1 MLPSKPEDKKL
12 IDEMIENLIE
22 TPYDKYLKRYFSIKI
37 TQSKTTTIHLVFKKK
52 KKIED
57 FLNIKRKIDRK
68 CSCFV
73 SVSL

>member
-22 TPYDKYLKRYFSIKI
+22 TPYEKYLKRYLSIKI
-37 TQSKTTTIHLVFKKK
+37 TQCKTITIHLVF
-52 KKIED
+52 
-57 FLNIKRKIDRK
+57 NIKRIIDRK

-73 SVSL
+73 SFSL